1 MKEFLVHYNESKHN
15 TTRFASIETVE
26 RSKDF
31 FFIQYVKNNTNSS
44 RKLMKDKDEKYKGS
58 LKVRIWN
65 YKNLDPKSKF
75 IYFSAQSFIKKYKF

>member
-15 TTRFASIETVE
+15 TMRFASRETVE

-44 RKLMKDKDEKYKGS
+44 RKLKKDKDEKYKGS
-58 LKVRIWN
+58 LKVRI
-65 YKNLDPKSKF
+65 
-75 IYFSAQSFIKKYKF
+75 